1 MGIADAL
8 VGVAGASGD
17 TRDLVLF
24 LVLLFGL
31 SLGLMDILLAASGL
45 ELDSFGLAFGA
56 ELTGL
61 PSGVKFVLLLLLFLS
76 PILELASVGVVW
88 SDLLPKFSFK
98 DNVSVTDRFLSS
110 KVSNFPVPFSTTS
123 SLGPCP
129 KSETRDNDSVTV
141 LFLNSSL
148 SYLTSSARG
157 LISAVIV
164 PDALLDLSN
173 VGVFKGVT
181 PDKRLDLLTGVA
193 GVVDVSARSL
203 SSADIAVL
211 LAFVDAV
218 ELLSSDTMDMGTV
231 DALLVSDF

>member
-76 PILELASVGVVW
+76 PILELASVG
-88 SDLLPKFSFK
+88 
-98 DNVSVTDRFLSS
+98 
-110 KVSNFPVPFSTTS
+110 
-123 SLGPCP
+123 
-129 KSETRDNDSVTV
+129 
-141 LFLNSSL
+141 
-148 SYLTSSARG
+148 
-157 LISAVIV
+157 
-164 PDALLDLSN
+164 
-173 VGVFKGVT
+173 
-181 PDKRLDLLTGVA
+181 LTG
-193 GVVDVSARSL
+193 
-203 SSADIAVL
+203 
-211 LAFVDAV
+211 FV
-218 ELLSSDTMDMGTV
+218 
-231 DALLVSDF
+231 

>member
-1 MGIADAL
+1 
-8 VGVAGASGD
+8 
-17 TRDLVLF
+17 
-24 LVLLFGL
+24 
-31 SLGLMDILLAASGL
+31 
-45 ELDSFGLAFGA
+45 
-56 ELTGL
+56 
-61 PSGVKFVLLLLLFLS
+61 
-76 PILELASVGVVW
+76 
-88 SDLLPKFSFK
+88 
-98 DNVSVTDRFLSS
+98 VTDRFLSS

-173 VGVFKGVT
+173 VGVFNGVT